1 MRESRQPKV
10 LIIVHANAEAVVTRL
25 PGSHVTPCG
34 SDITWQVRQ
43 PIIFPPLADCIAVCS
58 LSSIRQFDLKRSDQ
72 GCMSS
77 KELLAVHFGKAE
89 L

>member
-1 MRESRQPKV
+1 MHELRQPRIV
-10 LIIVHANAEAVVTRL
+10 IIVHADAEAVVTRL

-34 SDITWQVRQ
+34 SDTTWQVRQ
-43 PIIFPPLADCIAVCS
+43 PIFSPPLADCIAVCS

-72 GCMSS
+72 GCMSL
-77 KELLAVHFGKAE
+77 KELLAVHFGKSG